1 MTEPDFPY
9 KKPQPENP
17 PEKEGEIPPSPDIK
31 KKPKPENQLPKNK
44 SAGVFTCRICGR
56 SFNTQG
62 ELDLHMGTSHK
73 VAQGKKQ

>member
-17 PEKEGEIPPSPDIK
+17 PEENDIPTSPDIK
-31 KKPKPENQLPKNK
+31 NPKIEEQPIEQEE
-44 SAGVFTCRICGR
+44 AGLFRCRICGR
-56 SFNTQG
+56 SFNTQA